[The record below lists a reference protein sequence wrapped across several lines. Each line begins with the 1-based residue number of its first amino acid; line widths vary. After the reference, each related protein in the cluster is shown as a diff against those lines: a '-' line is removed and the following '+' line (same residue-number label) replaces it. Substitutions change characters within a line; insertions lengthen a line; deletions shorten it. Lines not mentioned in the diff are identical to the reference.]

1 MKPYRLLSVFLLA
14 GCLAILAGCQTGNT
28 SSANDSAAMAPD
40 VEPSNY
46 LRIGVTPD
54 APPMAF
60 KQQGKLIG
68 FEIEL
73 GEKLGDHLNRPVKF
87 VELQWEDQ
95 IKSLQS
101 GKIDIVMSSMSI
113 TPERS
118 MLAAFSN
125 PYMKVGQMMLVHR
138 SELHRYA
145 LGIPQ
150 PLPGTV
156 GTQSGT
162 VGEFLIESRF
172 ARSKRKSYRTIESAV
187 SALINKRISSVV
199 SDAQIVWYQAALN
212 EANGLAVVPRMLNQ
226 DMLGWPVR
234 KQDGALLAEVN
245 AFILQKQND
254 GTMNEIIRRW
264 MPLAR

>member
-1 MKPYRLLSVFLLA
+1 MNILRALPALVMLLP
-14 GCLAILAGCQTGNT
+14 CLGLFTGCQTGST
-28 SSANDSAAMAPD
+28 SNASSSTTAAE
-40 VEPSNY
+40 VVPSNV

-54 APPMAF
+54 APPMVF
-60 KQQGKLIG
+60 KQAGQLTG

-73 GEKLGDHLNRPVKF
+73 GKRLGEFLDRPVEF
-87 VELQWEDQ
+87 VELPWKDQ
-95 IKSLQS
+95 MTSLQS
-101 GKIDIVMSSMSI
+101 GKTDIIMSSMSI
-113 TPERS
+113 TTERR

-145 LGIPQ
+145 LGLPQ

-156 GTQSGT
+156 GVQAGT

-172 ARSKRKSYRTIESAV
+172 ARSKRKSYRSIETAV
-187 SALINKRISSVV
+187 SDLVNKSLASVV

-212 EANGLAVVPRMLNQ
+212 ESKGLAVVPRMLNE
-226 DMLGWPVR
+226 DFLGWPVR
-234 KQDGALLAEVN
+234 KQDTELHQKVN
-245 AFILQKQND
+245 AFILQSQND
-254 GTMNEIIRRW
+254 GSMNESIRRW